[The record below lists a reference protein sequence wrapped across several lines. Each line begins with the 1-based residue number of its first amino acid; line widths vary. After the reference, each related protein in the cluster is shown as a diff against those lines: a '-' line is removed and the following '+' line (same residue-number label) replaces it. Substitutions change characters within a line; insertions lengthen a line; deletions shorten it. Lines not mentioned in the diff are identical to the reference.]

1 MLGSSLVRG
10 SRESESA
17 RLTEG
22 AKRAK
27 INFPCVPGSPCQGSC
42 HRRWLRGS
50 FSLPQLRWRSAAPSS
65 EGAEEIEKLTDLHK
79 KQDNKHIQKLR
90 YLVAICHYVK
100 PPSDEG
106 GGKTKFWRR
115 ERKRKKLKRCSKTSL
130 PQPRWRS
137 AAPSSEGAKRSENL
151 SVA

>member
-1 MLGSSLVRG
+1 M
-10 SRESESA
+10 
-17 RLTEG
+17 TDWNTN
-22 AKRAK
+22 K
-27 INFPCVPGSPCQGSC
+27 PPHVPGSPCQGSW
-42 HRRWLRGS
+42 RRRRLRGS
-50 FSLPQLRWRSAAPSS
+50 FSLPQLRWRSAVPSS

-106 GGKTKFWRR
+106 GGKTKVLT
-115 ERKRKKLKRCSKTSL
+115 EGEKEEKLKGCNKTSL

-137 AAPSSEGAKRSENL
+137 AAPSSEGAEKEKTPL
-151 SVA
+151 